1 VLRRLSLLL
10 LTRYCLVPLLLAA
23 GLLTVLPACQPTS
36 PFQKPPDLKTI
47 RVVLDNNYP
56 PYTFLDSAGSLQ
68 GILVDQW
75 KLWEQKTGIQVQ
87 LTSLDWNQALSKMEA
102 GEYDVIDTIF
112 YTQARAQLFDFS
124 APYVGLDVPIF
135 FSKKISGIVDAA
147 SLKGFSIGVKKGDAA
162 IDFLRSKGID
172 TFHEFNSYEEIVQ
185 AARDQKIVVFVVDQP
200 PAMYYLYK
208 LGIQDQFNVTQP
220 LYSGEF
226 HRAVLKGNTALLQ
239 TVEQGFSQVSQQEF
253 QTIHDK
259 WMGTSALNTDVL
271 RYAGFAVLAIL
282 VFGLGMVAWNA
293 SLRQRVTLHTRKLK
307 TTLDELSLSEQK
319 YHQLVANLP
328 GVVYRCGNDPHW
340 TFRYLSEA
348 VSDLTGYAP
357 GDLLDRPDRGLLDLL
372 YPPDH
377 DAALKSMNAAMNR
390 RESFSA
396 DYRIQ
401 TADGSPRW
409 VNNRGQSVID
419 GDGSVQW
426 IDGVIL
432 DITVRIRAEE
442 ALRDS
447 EERLHLT
454 IDSMDDLVFVFDRE
468 RCISSFYYSAG
479 QGTLYRP
486 PEEIGGKRISELGFP
501 QDIVDQFDQAFVQVQ
516 QTGVSQSFD
525 YQLELPGGSHWYS
538 ARLSQRQDRGGQFA
552 GVTAVVGDITARKQ
566 AETILQERES
576 EARNFSA
583 QLEEL
588 TRVSIELSLAADAD
602 ELFRSAVE
610 QGSRRLGFDRMGIWL
625 LDETDPTIMRGMFGI
640 AENGSLRDERQQTAV
655 RDPALPL
662 SEPAKGEKPF
672 VTLITT
678 YLSDDRAHIVGEG
691 QRAAATVWDGQ
702 VVKGYIFVDNLFHH
716 QPIDAQHCEI
726 LMLYAQ
732 MVGHLSTIKK
742 TEAAI
747 RGLNAELELRVEQR
761 TAQLELSYREMQ
773 SFSYSIS
780 HDLRAPLRSLNSFS
794 RILMEDCGDQLDEKA
809 REYISRIQTASS
821 QLSDLMDAL
830 LKLARIS
837 RSDIQALPTRL
848 DLLALEIIPGLESRQ
863 PGRAVEWVI
872 QPDLCCVA
880 DPILMRVVLEN
891 LLGNAWKFTSHHPT
905 ARIELGTLLREG
917 QPVFFVRD
925 NGAGFNME
933 YASKLFGA
941 FQRLHR
947 MAEFE
952 GTGIGLAIV
961 QRIIHRHGG
970 EIWGESE
977 VERGATFYFTL
988 AGHFTN
994 G

>member
-1 VLRRLSLLL
+1 VHRRLSLLL
-10 LTRYCLVPLLLAA
+10 LTRNCLIPLLLAA
-23 GLLTVLPACQPTS
+23 GLLIILSACQSTPT
-36 PFQKPPDLKTI
+36 FQKPPGLTTI

-56 PYTFLDSAGSLQ
+56 PYTFLDSAGDLQ

-75 KLWEQKTGIQVQ
+75 KLWEQKTGIRVQ
-87 LTSLDWNQALSKMEA
+87 LTGLDWNQALSKMEA
-102 GEYDVIDTIF
+102 GQYDVIDTIF

-162 IDFLRSKGID
+162 IDFLKSKGID
-172 TFHEFNSYEEIVQ
+172 TFYEFNSYEEIIQ

-200 PAMYYLYK
+200 PAMYFLYK
-208 LGIQDQFNVTQP
+208 LGIQDQFNITQP

-239 TVEQGFSQVSQQEF
+239 TVEQGFSLVSQQEY
-253 QTIHDK
+253 QAIAQK
-259 WMGTSALNTDVL
+259 WMGISPLNSDVL
-271 RYAGFAVLAIL
+271 RYAGFAALAIL
-282 VFGLGMVAWNA
+282 VFGLGMVTWNA
-293 SLRQRVTLHTRKLK
+293 SLRRRVNLHTRKLK

-328 GVVYRCGNDPHW
+328 GVVYRCVDDSQW

-348 VSDLTGYAP
+348 VKDLIGYTP
-357 GDLLDRPDRGLLDLL
+357 DDLLDRPERGLLNLL
-372 YPPDH
+372 YPPDRE
-377 DAALKSMNAAMNR
+377 AALKSMNASIAR
-390 RESFSA
+390 HESFSA
-396 DYRIQ
+396 DYRIL
-401 TADGSPRW
+401 TADGSLRW
-409 VNNRGQSVID
+409 VNNRGQAVID
-419 GDGSVQW
+419 NDGGVQW

-432 DITVRIRAEE
+432 DITIRIHAEE

-447 EERLHLT
+447 EERLRST

-468 RCISSFYYSAG
+468 RRISSFYYSAG
-479 QGTLYRP
+479 QGALFRP
-486 PEEIGGKRISELGFP
+486 PDEIDGKRISELGFP
-501 QDIVDQFDQAFVQVQ
+501 QGIIEQFDQSFTLVQH
-516 QTGVSQSFD
+516 TGESQSFD
-525 YQLELPGGSHWYS
+525 YQLEVPGGSHWYS
-538 ARLSQRQDRGGQFA
+538 ARLSERLDRGGQFA
-552 GVTAVVGDITARKQ
+552 GVTAVVGDITVRKQ
-566 AETILQERES
+566 AEAILQDRES
-576 EARNFSA
+576 EARSFSA

-588 TRVSIELSLAADAD
+588 TRVSMELSLVPDTD
-602 ELFRSAVE
+602 QLFRCAVE

-625 LDETDPTIMRGMFGI
+625 LDETDATKIRGTFGI
-640 AENGSLRDERQQTAV
+640 AEDGSLRDERQQISA
-655 RDPALPL
+655 RDPDLPL
-662 SEPAKGEKPF
+662 NEPVKGEMPF
-672 VTLITT
+672 VTLVFTD
-678 YLSDDRAHIVGEG
+678 LLDDREHIVGQGES
-691 QRAAATVWDGQ
+691 AAAPLWDGQ

-716 QPIDAQHCEI
+716 RPIDGQHCEI

-732 MVGHLSTIKK
+732 LVGHLSTIKK

-747 RGLNAELELRVEQR
+747 RGLNAELEQRVEQR

-794 RILMEDCGDQLDEKA
+794 RILLEDCGDQLDEKA
-809 REYISRIQTASS
+809 HEYINHIQTASR

-837 RSDIQALPTRL
+837 RSDIQTIPTRL
-848 DLLALEIIPGLESRQ
+848 DLLALEIIPGIETRQ
-863 PGRAVEWVI
+863 PGRVVEWVI

-905 ARIELGTLLREG
+905 ARIELGTMLREG
-917 QPVFFVRD
+917 QRVFFVRD
-925 NGAGFNME
+925 DGAGFNME
-933 YASKLFGA
+933 YAGKLFGA

-961 QRIIHRHGG
+961 QRIIQRHGG
-970 EIWGESE
+970 KIWGESE
-977 VERGATFYFTL
+977 VEHGATFSFTL
-988 AGHFTN
+988 VG
-994 G
+994 